1 MSRKKSTGP
10 FPSMLG
16 ITPGLAVNA
25 GRHCCDVDVV
35 VVVAVVVC
43 CSNEVLPVCIG
54 EREGLEV
61 LICMGEWEG
70 LGVRNSVVDVSA
82 PCCCN
87 GWWEGLSGDSVAKE
101 SAPAAMSSDSSEWER
116 HCKGSE
122 LSSLPA
128 RRT

>member
-1 MSRKKSTGP
+1 M
-10 FPSMLG
+10 
-16 ITPGLAVNA
+16 NA
-25 GRHCCDVDVV
+25 GLLCCVVDVV

-70 LGVRNSVVDVSA
+70 LGDRNSIVRRVSA
-82 PCCCN
+82 VLLQRVV
-87 GWWEGLSGDSVAKE
+87 GGAERRVAKE
-101 SAPAAMSSDSSEWER
+101 SAPAAMSSNSSEWER
-116 HCKGSE
+116 HCKGSKV
-122 LSSLPA
+122 SSLPA

>member
-10 FPSMLG
+10 FPSMSG

-25 GRHCCDVDVV
+25 GRLCCVVDVV

-43 CSNEVLPVCIG
+43 CSIEVLPVCIG
-54 EREGLEV
+54 ERDGLEV

-70 LGVRNSVVDVSA
+70 LGVRNSVVDVS
-82 PCCCN
+82 CCCN
-87 GWWEGLSGDSVAKE
+87 GWWEGLSGDSVAKKL
-101 SAPAAMSSDSSEWER
+101 APAAMSSYSSEWER
-116 HCKGSE
+116 RCKGSE

>member
-10 FPSMLG
+10 FPSMSG

-25 GRHCCDVDVV
+25 GRLGCVVDGV

-61 LICMGEWEG
+61 LICMGEG
-70 LGVRNSVVDVSA
+70 LGDRDSVVDVSA

-101 SAPAAMSSDSSEWER
+101 SAPTAMSSDSSE
-116 HCKGSE
+116 
-122 LSSLPA
+122 
-128 RRT
+128 